1 MSVIESIPIFREILD
16 ERMRQWDKWGEQ
28 NHPDE
33 WYAHIMYEE
42 MGELSKA
49 MLEAHFEQDYPGAY
63 PDADPANIRKE
74 LIEAVAVGVAW
85 LECIDRRSR

>member
-1 MSVIESIPIFREILD
+1 MDSNILAD
-16 ERMRQWDKWGEQ
+16 ILNERKRQNIKWGEQ

-49 MLEAHFEQDYPGAY
+49 MLENHFDYPGA
-63 PDADPANIRKE
+63 DPNDIRKE
-74 LIEAVAVGVAW
+74 LVEAIAVGVAW
-85 LECIDRRSR
+85 LECMERRTDE